1 MTDIRNEEPR
11 APYEAPV
18 VRDLGPV
25 TEVTR
30 GSANPV
36 TDLSLA
42 GSL

>member
-1 MTDIRNEEPR
+1 MTDSRNDDAR

-30 GSANPV
+30 GGATAVPDVSAV
-36 TDLSLA
+36 